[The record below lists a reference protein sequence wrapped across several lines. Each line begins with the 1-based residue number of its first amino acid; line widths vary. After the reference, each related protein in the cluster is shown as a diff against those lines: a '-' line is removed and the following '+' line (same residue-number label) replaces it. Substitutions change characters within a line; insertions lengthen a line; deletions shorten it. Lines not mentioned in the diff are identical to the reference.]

1 MTNERRSDSRKP
13 VNLSARWDGL
23 SGQSEARIEDIGL
36 GGCFVNTLSRVRVGD
51 LVVLEIQMPSG
62 EWLRLRGEVTSY
74 HEAVGFG
81 LQFSFLTEDEESE
94 LKRLLGD

>member
-1 MTNERRSDSRKP
+1 MTNERRSDERVA
-13 VNLSARWDGL
+13 VNLSARWDGM

-51 LVVLEIQMPSG
+51 MVGLEIQMPSG

-94 LKRLLGD
+94 LKKLMGD